1 MFAGRDRRWTWR
13 PCCRVEFAHSQT
25 WRHRKP
31 WATICACYLHYH
43 LPFSPSLSPHTFL
56 PAACWTAEVSK
67 LSKAKRRRRMVGG
80 REGGREE
87 DGVLGGLWVTGQ
99 GLVPTS
105 ITTPFGNGH
114 TDASMNQKLQF
125 SCQLVDFKAQLQTS
139 TSDFNHFTQKLR
151 FFQCRPKLWV
161 VARGLKFL
169 GFQFLFI
176 IILFH
181 S

>member
-1 MFAGRDRRWTWR
+1 MLQGGVRTLTNMAAQKALSNNL
-13 PCCRVEFAHSQT
+13 CM
-25 WRHRKP
+25 
-31 WATICACYLHYH
+31 L
-43 LPFSPSLSPHTFL
+43 PSLSSPLLPLSLTPHL
-56 PAACWTAEVSK
+56 PPSSLLNSWGV
-67 LSKAKRRRRMVGG
+67 KAKQGEEEEEDGG

>member
-1 MFAGRDRRWTWR
+1 MLQGGVRTLTNMAAQKALSNNL
-13 PCCRVEFAHSQT
+13 CM
-25 WRHRKP
+25 
-31 WATICACYLHYH
+31 L
-43 LPFSPSLSPHTFL
+43 PSLSSPLLPLSLTPHL
-56 PAACWTAEVSK
+56 PPSSLLNSWGV
-67 LSKAKRRRRMVGG
+67 KAKQGEEEEEDGG

-114 TDASMNQKLQF
+114 TNASMNQKLQF

-151 FFQCRPKLWV
+151 FFQCQPKLWV